1 MRVAIIGQQAFGKSV
16 LDAFVA
22 RDDEVVG
29 VFCAPE
35 KEGAR
40 PDPLRLAAQQLGGR
54 GVTLPTLK
62 GTVAEEALAAL
73 GADLAVMAFV
83 LQFAPKNFVNLPKH
97 GTIQYHPSLLPK
109 YRGPSSINWPLI
121 KGDRQ
126 TGLTI
131 FRPTDGLDE
140 GPIVLQKT
148 VEIGPDDTLGTVY
161 FDRLFPMGV
170 AALLEAADL
179 VVSGQ
184 ARERPQ
190 DETDATYE
198 GWCRDPQA
206 RINWFA
212 HLDAIYNLIRGC
224 NPSPGAWTTIGGCRV
239 RLFDARKHVARRFG
253 DVAGKI
259 GEICA
264 VGDQSLQ
271 IAVQGGRLEVFKVR
285 VDGGEKM
292 TAAAFAAAA
301 GLKLGSNVSVAIEA
315 SYL

>member
-1 MRVAIIGQQAFGKSV
+1 MAIIGQQAFGKSV

-22 RDDEVVG
+22 RGDEVVG

-40 PDPLRLAAQQLGGR
+40 RDPLRLAAQQLGVR
-54 GVTLPTLK
+54 VITLPTLR
-62 GTVAEEALAAL
+62 GAVAVEALAGL

-83 LQFAPKNFVNLPKH
+83 LQFAPQEFVNVPKH

-109 YRGPSSINWPLI
+109 YRGPSSINWPVI

-140 GPIVLQKT
+140 GPIILQKT

-184 ARERPQ
+184 AHERPQ
-190 DETDATYE
+190 DETQATYE

-206 RINWFA
+206 QINWYA

-224 NPSPGAWTTIGGCRV
+224 NPSPGAWTTIGESRV
-239 RLFDARKHVARRFG
+239 RFYDVRKHVARRLG
-253 DVAGKI
+253 DVTGKI

-264 VGDQSLQ
+264 IGDQSVQ
-271 IAVQGGRLEVFKVR
+271 IAVQGGRLEVLKVR

-292 TAAAFAAAA
+292 SAAAFAKAA
-301 GLKLGSNVSVAIEA
+301 GLKLGSNVSMALDPLY
-315 SYL
+315 S

>member
-1 MRVAIIGQQAFGKSV
+1 M
-16 LDAFVA
+16 
-22 RDDEVVG
+22 
-29 VFCAPE
+29 
-35 KEGAR
+35 
-40 PDPLRLAAQQLGGR
+40 
-54 GVTLPTLK
+54 
-62 GTVAEEALAAL
+62 
-73 GADLAVMAFV
+73 
-83 LQFAPKNFVNLPKH
+83 
-97 GTIQYHPSLLPK
+97 
-109 YRGPSSINWPLI
+109 I

-224 NPSPGAWTTIGGCRV
+224 NPSPGAWTTIGGYRV
-239 RLFDARKHVARRFG
+239 RFFDARKHVARRFG

-264 VGDQSLQ
+264 VGDRSLQ
-271 IAVQGGRLEVFKVR
+271 IAVQGGRLEVFKMR

-292 TAAAFAAAA
+292 TAAAFAETA
-301 GLKLGSNVSVAIEA
+301 GLKLGSNVNSAIDP